1 MALIKS
7 IIILIIGFALLMKGA
22 DYFVEGSSSVAKQ
35 LHVPSMIIGMTIVA
49 MGTSL
54 PECAVSV
61 TASLTGNNSLAVS
74 NVVGSN
80 IFNLMVVCGA
90 CALFAPLT
98 IKKDTLKKEF
108 PLSIICAALLMV
120 LGYVGMLLGHLDGG
134 VFLLIFAAYLIW
146 MIGSAK
152 KARAAHKESQ
162 MMREEGELVDEEIQI
177 LPLWKCALFIVGGM
191 IAIKFGGD
199 FVVDSASALAS
210 AFGLSQT
217 LIGLTIVAMGTS
229 LPETA
234 VSVTA
239 SLVHNNELAVSNVVG
254 SNIFN
259 LMFVIGACAIMT
271 PIMVQKDTIA
281 RDIPL
286 SVICALLLLGLGYL
300 AWGDAHGMTLGHLDG
315 AVFLGAFAGYI
326 FYMIRTAMKAR
337 AEGKKVE
344 IEAVEELEDG
354 ELKLLSYPKSILC
367 IVGGAVAIAFGGDM
381 TVDAASRIAIDLGMS
396 QTLVGLTI
404 VSIGTSLP
412 ELVTSVV
419 AARKNEVDMAV
430 GNAVGSNIFNILMVL
445 GVASAINPVAL
456 IRENIID
463 IVILIVFSL
472 IVWIYAA
479 TKQRISRKEGISMV
493 CMYLIYAGYII
504 WR

>member
-98 IKKDTLKKEF
+98 IKKDILKKEF

-177 LPLWKCALFIVGGM
+177 LPLWKCALFIVGG
-191 IAIKFGGD
+191 D

-229 LPETA
+229 LPE
-234 VSVTA
+234 
-239 SLVHNNELAVSNVVG
+239 
-254 SNIFN
+254 
-259 LMFVIGACAIMT
+259 
-271 PIMVQKDTIA
+271 
-281 RDIPL
+281 
-286 SVICALLLLGLGYL
+286 
-300 AWGDAHGMTLGHLDG
+300 
-315 AVFLGAFAGYI
+315 
-326 FYMIRTAMKAR
+326 
-337 AEGKKVE
+337 
-344 IEAVEELEDG
+344 
-354 ELKLLSYPKSILC
+354 
-367 IVGGAVAIAFGGDM
+367 
-381 TVDAASRIAIDLGMS
+381 
-396 QTLVGLTI
+396 
-404 VSIGTSLP
+404 
-412 ELVTSVV
+412 LVTSIV
-419 AARKNEVDMAV
+419 AARKNEVDMAL
-430 GNAVGSNIFNILMVL
+430 GNVIGSNIFNILLVL
-445 GVASAINPVAL
+445 GVAAAISPVKFL
-456 IRENIID
+456 TDNIID
-463 IVILIVFSL
+463 TVVLIAMSLVVLVFAWTSKMIDRREGATML
-472 IVWIYAA
+472 GMYAVYMA
-479 TKQRISRKEGISMV
+479 
-493 CMYLIYAGYII
+493 YICI
-504 WR
+504 R